1 MRRLTLLLLL
11 LISTTVLAEWT
22 EFGGNTDFD
31 LTSYIDF
38 ETIKRKDNKVWMW
51 SLFDYKTVQK
61 FKNYR
66 YLSQVSRMEYDCE
79 EETKRI
85 LDFYWYSEN
94 MRSGEVVYSETSIES
109 EEESI
114 IPVSLAK
121 DIFEIVCNKK

>member
-1 MRRLTLLLLL
+1 
-11 LISTTVLAEWT
+11 VLAEWT

>member
-114 IPVSLAK
+114 IPVSLDK